1 MQILTTPP
9 QNAAELNALYAR
21 TPLEGMFYSGA
32 MHRER
37 FDIADA
43 YNEDWS
49 CAAITWLSGG
59 MEEYALQGARR
70 PLKLLSAGA
79 LTLARGARYAYA
91 AMGETPF
98 RSNMISFPHWITD
111 GAAQSAL
118 DSDGRSGRAPHGR
131 QLETRLLLPGAKT
144 QALMDEIAMRTREGG
159 ADKDWPN
166 KHWPNKHWPNKH
178 WYAEKCALLYAGLLD
193 AQDAGAAARDQI
205 SAVKPSTRVEL
216 ARRCGLAKEAMLQRF
231 SEAGLSLN
239 DVARDARLSQYHLI
253 RVFKTITGAT
263 PMQFLGMV
271 RMDAALRLLK
281 DTKLAVSDIAG
292 AVGYADRSSFFR
304 AFRKHHGCAPS
315 AVKDAVISPA
325 SISPC

>member
-9 QNAAELNALYAR
+9 QNAAELDALYAR
-21 TPLEGMFYSGA
+21 TPVEGMFYSGA

-37 FDIADA
+37 FDIADS

-59 MEEYALQGARR
+59 VEEYALQGARR

-91 AMGETPF
+91 ALGETPF

-111 GAAQSAL
+111 GAAQNAL
-118 DSDGRSGRAPHGR
+118 DSDDGRGGRASHGR
-131 QLETRLLLPGAKT
+131 ALETRLLLPGATT
-144 QALMDEIAMRTREGG
+144 QALMDEIAMRTRQGA
-159 ADKDWPN
+159 ADKD
-166 KHWPNKHWPNKH
+166 

-205 SAVKPSTRVEL
+205 SAVKPSTRTEL
-216 ARRCGLAKEAMLQRF
+216 ARRCALAKETMLQRF
-231 SEAGLSLN
+231 GEAGLSLG

-281 DTKLAVSDIAG
+281 DTKLAVCDIAG
-292 AVGYADRSSFFR
+292 AVGYADRSAFFR
-304 AFRKHHGCAPS
+304 AFRKAHGCAPS
-315 AVKDAVISPA
+315 AVGRAR
-325 SISPC
+325 